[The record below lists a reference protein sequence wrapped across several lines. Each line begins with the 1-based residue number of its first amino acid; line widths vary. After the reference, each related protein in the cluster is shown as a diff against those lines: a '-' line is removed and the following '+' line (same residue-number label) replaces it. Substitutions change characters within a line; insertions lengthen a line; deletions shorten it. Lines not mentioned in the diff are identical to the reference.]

1 MVEQLYPN
9 VSVGASQKTS
19 LDYSS
24 RDTEILAS
32 NMNNTYVT
40 SLKKALPRRS
50 FLAIVG
56 CTGFLV
62 AACGKVAQKPE
73 ISPQELGVQAIIAEK
88 TRFISAVNTFA
99 ASNPI
104 YAPALQ
110 VVVEHNALHIAALTK
125 FAPISAPEASASAMP
140 ELRLSLPILSAQCAA
155 FSNSHL
161 EFACSGIGSELSRT
175 LGLIAGSEIT
185 HHAFLNA
192 ITT

>member
-1 MVEQLYPN
+1 
-9 VSVGASQKTS
+9 
-19 LDYSS
+19 
-24 RDTEILAS
+24 
-32 NMNNTYVT
+32 MNNTYVT

-56 CTGFLV
+56 CTGLLV
-62 AACGKVAQKPE
+62 ASCGKVVQKPE
-73 ISPQELGVQAIIAEK
+73 FSSQELGVQAIIAEK
-88 TRFISAVNTFA
+88 TRFILAANAFA

-125 FAPISAPEASASAMP
+125 FAPIVATPEASASVMP
-140 ELRLSLPILSAQCAA
+140 ESRVSLSKLSAQCAA

-161 EFACSGIGSELSRT
+161 EFACSGIAAELSRT